1 MNRRGKRLMEDLDQ
15 EIQAHIEL
23 ATQEN
28 IDRGMAPQEAR
39 YAALRKFGNVTR
51 AKEDA
56 REVWS
61 VAWAEQLVQDIRF
74 ALRQL
79 RKSLGFTVTAII
91 TLAVG
96 IGANTAIF
104 SLTNQILLRDLPVPH
119 AERLVILRSPGP
131 NHGHTWG
138 DVDQGAQSFSYP
150 MYKDL
155 RERATVFS
163 GLLACRRV
171 TVIVSGHGEA
181 QVAHADLV
189 SGNFFDTLEVQP
201 ELGRLFTPSNETAPG
216 ANTVAV
222 LSFNYWSR
230 QFGAD
235 PSIINKPLTVNG
247 VPLTVVGVARK
258 GFYGVQIGSTPDI
271 FIPVTMKAQMAPS
284 PNQTLEDRTDR
295 WLPVMGR
302 LKPGTTLAH

>member
-104 SLTNQILLRDLPVPH
+104 SLTNQILLRDLPGR
-119 AERLVILRSPGP
+119 AQNDSSFCARPGRIM
-131 NHGHTWG
+131 GTL
-138 DVDQGAQSFSYP
+138 GAMWTKARNRFPIRCTKICANGRRYFP
-150 MYKDL
+150 VCW
-155 RERATVFS
+155 RAA
-163 GLLACRRV
+163 GL
-171 TVIVSGHGEA
+171 
-181 QVAHADLV
+181 
-189 SGNFFDTLEVQP
+189 
-201 ELGRLFTPSNETAPG
+201 
-216 ANTVAV
+216 
-222 LSFNYWSR
+222 
-230 QFGAD
+230 
-235 PSIINKPLTVNG
+235 
-247 VPLTVVGVARK
+247 
-258 GFYGVQIGSTPDI
+258 
-271 FIPVTMKAQMAPS
+271 
-284 PNQTLEDRTDR
+284 
-295 WLPVMGR
+295 
-302 LKPGTTLAH
+302 